1 MDESA
6 IRTMYDR
13 FSSIPGFWTVDAW
26 TCRATERSPYRFR
39 VIRGLG
45 LKPSSSVLDVACG
58 TGLNFRLL
66 RAAVG
71 PSGRIVGIDNSVR
84 TIELARRTAQRRGGQ
99 SVELIETDAAD
110 YRPQEQFDAALCT
123 FAIEIV
129 PRWRETV
136 TMMID
141 AVRPGGSVGFIG
153 FKESPRR
160 PYSAFNRLWRGLG
173 RPFGGVD
180 LDRDVRRL
188 VGERCDES
196 LYDDVYGGFYYLLV
210 GMKRDNP

>member
-1 MDESA
+1 MDEST
-6 IRTMYDR
+6 IRSMYDR

-58 TGLNFRLL
+58 SGLNFRLL
-66 RAAVG
+66 TAAVG
-71 PSGRIVGIDNSVR
+71 PSGRIVGIDSSPK
-84 TIELARRTAQRRGGQ
+84 TIELARRTARRRGRQG
-99 SVELIETDAAD
+99 VELIETDAAD
-110 YRPQEQFDAALCT
+110 YRPPEKFDAALCT

-136 TMMID
+136 AMMTD
-141 AVRPGGSVGFIG
+141 AVRPGGAVGFIG
-153 FKESPRR
+153 FQESSQR
-160 PYSAFNRLWRGLG
+160 PYSAFNRLWRSMA

-188 VGERCDES
+188 VGERCDET

-210 GMKRDNP
+210 GVKRADP